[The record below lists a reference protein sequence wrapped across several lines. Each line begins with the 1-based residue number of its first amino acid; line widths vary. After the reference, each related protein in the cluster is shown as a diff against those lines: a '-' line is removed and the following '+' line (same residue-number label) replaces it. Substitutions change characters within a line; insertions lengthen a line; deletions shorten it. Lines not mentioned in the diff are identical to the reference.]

1 MVISIY
7 EGIPSKHFVHFG
19 RTMGAIIAELVGAE
33 SSEIKGLGN
42 WNPDTQQ
49 QVYSSKLPTG
59 ILKLMAGFSKKELYD
74 IPRLVHAK

>member
-1 MVISIY
+1 
-7 EGIPSKHFVHFG
+7 
-19 RTMGAIIAELVGAE
+19 MGAISAELVGAE